1 MLAALDLDLE
11 LAVLLHPARVVHTT
25 LKCIEVIQAR
35 MVVLL
40 VHFGALLGQRQLEL
54 CQARLLQRSCVLSHY
69 FIRWI
74 PINL

>member
-25 LKCIEVIQAR
+25 LKRIEVIQAR

-40 VHFGALLGQRQLEL
+40 VHFGALLGQR
-54 CQARLLQRSCVLSHY
+54 
-69 FIRWI
+69 
-74 PINL
+74 